1 MDPDEA
7 TKELLS
13 YQGTGF
19 GRITDVG
26 TCRISQARAIEL
38 LGLRF
43 PPAKA
48 HRALALFPRFREQ
61 MSALDNTL
69 NRTGILAVKGEEKRA
84 VRHLNT
90 GPGAVDWRSFIDRA
104 RVSELA
110 GILPHGHA

>member
-1 MDPDEA
+1 
-7 TKELLS
+7 
-13 YQGTGF
+13 
-19 GRITDVG
+19 
-26 TCRISQARAIEL
+26 
-38 LGLRF
+38 
-43 PPAKA
+43 
-48 HRALALFPRFREQ
+48 